1 MLGSM
6 RGSTLTEMTLRTVRV
21 ECYVG
26 GRAEQTPRRIGLDG
40 HEHVVARLLEES
52 VEESLASNQQSR
64 RYKVLTEEGLVL
76 EVVRSSDGA
85 WRLVS

>member
-1 MLGSM
+1 MH
-6 RGSTLTEMTLRTVRV
+6 GSTITEMTLRTVRV
-21 ECYVG
+21 ECYAG
-26 GRAEQTPRRIGLDG
+26 GRADQTPRRIGLDE

-52 VEESLASNQQSR
+52 VEESLESNQQSR